1 MLFLPRI
8 KKKCIVAEKDKSYAG
23 ISNMNIIRL
32 ESSWLSDQEVGH
44 TILLGGQFRGHDP
57 VLMFMHYS
65 LSASSLNSM
74 NIPLSK
80 YTTKISSL
88 SI

>member
-1 MLFLPRI
+1 
-8 KKKCIVAEKDKSYAG
+8 
-23 ISNMNIIRL
+23 MNIVRL

-44 TILLGGQFRGHDP
+44 TILLGGQFRGP

-80 YTTKISSL
+80 YTTKISSISMQIKKFAFL
-88 SI
+88 DKIYEN